1 MIFNDARS
9 MFSALQSSQVDI
21 VMLDTFTSA
30 IYKDILDKKFLKVRR
45 LLNTNTGYGFILS
58 GSSKILMTD
67 VNSLLPSKAKDIQ
80 KFLEQMESKIP
91 VR

>member
-58 GSSKILMTD
+58 GSSNILMTD